1 MMQPDVV
8 RIGGGSAGYGDGA
21 MAAPVLIR
29 DGEIDYLMLDYL
41 SEIYM
46 PMAARARLADPQMG
60 YVPYFPTE
68 FYPRIA
74 AALDQ
79 TGTRLVTNAG
89 AVNPR
94 ACARAMAA
102 EAEKLGLRPCIAVV
116 DGDDLLGRAE
126 AFRATGLLSAQM
138 PEGANYTGIHAYLGA
153 FPIARAL
160 ALGAD
165 IVITGRVVDS
175 ALALGPLIH
184 EFGWAAD
191 ACDLLGAGSLIGHI
205 LECGAQASGGLF
217 TDWREV
223 GDYADIGYPIAE
235 VRRDG
240 TAIITKPPGT
250 GGLVNVGCV
259 AEQILYEIDDPQS
272 YRLPDVT
279 VDFSQVA
286 VEQVGEHRV
295 KVSGAKGRAPGPD
308 LKAIATWDDGFIGS
322 FGFFMRGPDAAAKA
336 RANAEA
342 VLKRGQTMLI
352 ERNMPTVRRSLI
364 EVIGEEESYG
374 AHARAMSAREVFCR
388 VSLDVEQSDVFT
400 LIRQEA
406 NVGMVSMAP
415 GMASSMMLAGPL
427 PMARM
432 EALMLPA
439 AEVHAQVVIDDR
451 VEHVIRAPHQQ
462 GKAPSPFLPPPC
474 DTPLGACVAVPLSRL
489 AWTRSGDKGD
499 SCNVGVVAR
508 HQDYLPYIAAALTE
522 AEVGHRYAAMFEGKP
537 RVERYYLPG
546 IHALNFVLRGGL
558 DGGCTVSLRFD
569 TMGKS
574 AAQDLL
580 DVPVPV
586 PAWICDAVGA
596 E

>member
-79 TGTRLVTNAG
+79 TGTQLVTNAG

-102 EAEKLGLRPCIAVV
+102 EAEKLGLCPCIAVV

-217 TDWREV
+217 TDWHEV

-250 GGLVNVGCV
+250 GGLVNVGV
-259 AEQILYEIDDPQS
+259 
-272 YRLPDVT
+272 
-279 VDFSQVA
+279 
-286 VEQVGEHRV
+286 
-295 KVSGAKGRAPGPD
+295 
-308 LKAIATWDDGFIGS
+308 
-322 FGFFMRGPDAAAKA
+322 
-336 RANAEA
+336 
-342 VLKRGQTMLI
+342 
-352 ERNMPTVRRSLI
+352 
-364 EVIGEEESYG
+364 
-374 AHARAMSAREVFCR
+374 
-388 VSLDVEQSDVFT
+388 
-400 LIRQEA
+400 
-406 NVGMVSMAP
+406 
-415 GMASSMMLAGPL
+415 
-427 PMARM
+427 
-432 EALMLPA
+432 
-439 AEVHAQVVIDDR
+439 
-451 VEHVIRAPHQQ
+451 
-462 GKAPSPFLPPPC
+462 
-474 DTPLGACVAVPLSRL
+474 
-489 AWTRSGDKGD
+489 
-499 SCNVGVVAR
+499 
-508 HQDYLPYIAAALTE
+508 
-522 AEVGHRYAAMFEGKP
+522 
-537 RVERYYLPG
+537 
-546 IHALNFVLRGGL
+546 
-558 DGGCTVSLRFD
+558 
-569 TMGKS
+569 
-574 AAQDLL
+574 
-580 DVPVPV
+580 
-586 PAWICDAVGA
+586 
-596 E
+596 